1 MPPVPSS
8 SLKTHKRRVIAVAV
22 LCALFAVQ
30 TCNHLA
36 ILQAHLLHR
45 SKVEKLVQWYLLQ
58 KRDLDRRA
66 KRVVSLKAKRRCWI
80 KPGRTSLWWDNI
92 SNGVSFPQEYKEN
105 FRMKKVNFDKLFNDL
120 RPFIQKQ
127 DTNMRK
133 SIAVDKQVA
142 IFLYYISDEVRF
154 RKTANAFGVSRAA
167 VSQIVRRVSK
177 AITLHLGP
185 KYIVLPSSEADVK
198 ELVTNFKRQHGVPQC
213 LGAVDGTHIDIKQ
226 PSVQS
231 TDFINRKSRYSLNVQ
246 AAYDYRYC
254 FIDVVVKWPGSVHHA
269 RVFAN
274 SKLSQSLKDH
284 SIPPCPR
291 KLLEDEDP
299 VAVFLLGDPAYPLL
313 PYVMKEY
320 AGGGSTPQEQ
330 YFGLKLCRAR
340 MVIECAFGRLKARFG
355 ILKRSMDIKWM
366 ICLLLSTH
374 ALLCT
379 TFVN

>member
-1 MPPVPSS
+1 
-8 SLKTHKRRVIAVAV
+8 
-22 LCALFAVQ
+22 
-30 TCNHLA
+30 
-36 ILQAHLLHR
+36 
-45 SKVEKLVQWYLLQ
+45 
-58 KRDLDRRA
+58 
-66 KRVVSLKAKRRCWI
+66 
-80 KPGRTSLWWDNI
+80 
-92 SNGVSFPQEYKEN
+92 
-105 FRMKKVNFDKLFNDL
+105 MKKVNFDKLCNDL

-142 IFLYYISDEVRF
+142 IFLYYISDEGRF

-226 PSVQS
+226 PSVQT

-246 AAYDYRYC
+246 AAGDYRYC

-320 AGGGSTPQEQ
+320 VGGGSTPQEQ

-355 ILKRSMDIKWM
+355 ILKRTMDINM
-366 ICLLLSTH
+366 DDLPFVIYACFIMHNFCELNGESNVEEQVHTTIGYDHQFQPSTQPS
-374 ALLCT
+374 ADCNNAGGKKARRILT
-379 TFVN
+379 RYFDP